1 MKKLVITM
9 QSVQYYSD
17 LPYFVTFFFKQIKA
31 ILTLTVKACLLLFF
45 SPVQLQR
52 AVTSVGVIWWASVT
66 QAGSTYHIYLK
77 S

>member
-1 MKKLVITM
+1 M

-17 LPYFVTFFFKQIKA
+17 LPYFVTFFFFFKQIKA
-31 ILTLTVKACLLLFF
+31 ILTLNAKAAPFF

-52 AVTSVGVIWWASVT
+52 AGAVWVCLVGVCHPARVNPTHLS
-66 QAGSTYHIYLK
+66 K